1 MRLIILPLLIASI
14 GIAEARVYKCPGKLE
29 GRYTYQEKPC
39 SKKEGAADKNK
50 VEIIPTNKKREKVAV
65 EKLNKDIEVHQAKKD
80 KKAKAADKNQ
90 TEIKVT
96 IPPRDE
102 PKATP
107 PTKERDE
114 NNESSSDD
122 TDANNEG
129 A

>member
-14 GIAEARVYKCPGKLE
+14 GIAEARVYKCPEKLE

-39 SKKEGAADKNK
+39 SKKDGATDKNAIK
-50 VEIIPTNKKREKVAV
+50 IIPTNKKRVEAAV

-96 IPPRDE
+96 LPSRE
-102 PKATP
+102 ESSAS
-107 PTKERDE
+107 PTKKEKEKKDE
-114 NNESSSDD
+114 NQESSSDD
-122 TDANNEG
+122 NNEG
-129 A
+129 G

>member
-1 MRLIILPLLIASI
+1 MKLIILPLLIASV

-39 SKKEGAADKNK
+39 SKEEGAADKNE
-50 VEIIPTNKKREKVAV
+50 VAIIPTDKKREEAAV

-96 IPPRDE
+96 IPPRE
-102 PKATP
+102 KPATP
-107 PTKERDE
+107 PAKKEKEGGDE
-114 NNESSSDD
+114 NQESSSDD
-122 TDANNEG
+122 NNEG
-129 A
+129 G